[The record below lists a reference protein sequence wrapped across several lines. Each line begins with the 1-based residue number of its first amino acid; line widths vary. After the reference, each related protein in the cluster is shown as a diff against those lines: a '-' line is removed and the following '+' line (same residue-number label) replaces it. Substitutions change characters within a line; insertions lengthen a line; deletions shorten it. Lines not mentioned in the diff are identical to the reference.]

1 MKSRPI
7 SQQDLKPGVD
17 YTRCQAEFEIQML
30 LLKDDIKKRFGW
42 IYDGQKEEPNHPP
55 WPPHMIGE
63 CNLVL
68 SLLLSILTDL
78 ATSPKEGLGSRV

>member
-42 IYDGQKEEPNHPP
+42 IYDGQKEEPNHSP
-55 WPPHMIGE
+55 WPPHMTGE

>member
-17 YTRCQAEFEIQML
+17 YTRCQAEFDIQML

-42 IYDGQKEEPNHPP
+42 ICDEQKGQGDDSP
-55 WPPHMIGE
+55 WPPHMIG
-63 CNLVL
+63 
-68 SLLLSILTDL
+68 
-78 ATSPKEGLGSRV
+78 SPGVESVAEGVVWDGN

>member
-17 YTRCQAEFEIQML
+17 YARCEAEFEIQML

-42 IYDGQKEEPNHPP
+42 ICDGPKEEPNHST
-55 WPPHMIGE
+55 WPPHMMGE

-68 SLLLSILTDL
+68 SLLLSYLQT
-78 ATSPKEGLGSRV
+78 